1 MSTIPLNDALKAQKF
16 DTVSLTTANVDE
28 LTTAPGTIYLGSVTL
43 ENNFPKYMTIGDPD
57 GCFPVK
63 VRAISPAGS
72 AISLANAHDISSF
85 LNSLLINQ
93 VDATTADANEVSKV
107 NAYTAID
114 QMVLYVDA
122 R

>member
-1 MSTIPLNDALKAQKF
+1 
-16 DTVSLTTANVDE
+16 
-28 LTTAPGTIYLGSVTL
+28 
-43 ENNFPKYMTIGDPD
+43 MTIGDPD
-57 GCFPVK
+57 GGFPVK